1 MTLASI
7 SVEPCIHTY
16 HYLSCSFGD
25 IGFNIS
31 RAMHTHLPLFV
42 LLIWWHWLQYQWSH
56 AYTLTIICLAHLVT
70 VASISVEPCIHTYHY
85 LSCSFGDS
93 GFNIS
98 GAMHTH
104 LPLLSCS
111 FGDIGFNISR
121 AMHTHLPLFVLLI
134 WWHWLQYQ
142 WSHAYTLTIICLAHL
157 VTLASISVEPC
168 IHTYHY
174 LSCSFGDIGF
184 NISGAMHAH
193 LSLFVLL
200 IWWH

>member
-25 IGFNIS
+25 IAFNIS

-56 AYTLTIICLAHLVT
+56 AYTLIIICLAHLVT
-70 VASISVEPCIHTYHY
+70 LASISVEPCIHTYHY
-85 LSCSFGDS
+85 LSCSFGD
-93 GFNIS
+93 I
-98 GAMHTH
+98 
-104 LPLLSCS
+104 
-111 FGDIGFNISR
+111 DFNISR

-184 NISGAMHAH
+184 NISGAMHTH
-193 LSLFVLL
+193 LPLFVLL
-200 IWWH
+200 IWWHWLQYQWSHA